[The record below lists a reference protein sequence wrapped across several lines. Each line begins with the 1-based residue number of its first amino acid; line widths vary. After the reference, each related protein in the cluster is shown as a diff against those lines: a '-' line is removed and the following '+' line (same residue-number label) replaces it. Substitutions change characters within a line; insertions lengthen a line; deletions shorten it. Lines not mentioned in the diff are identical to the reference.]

1 MATYAFVVKNGSTV
15 KYYIV
20 KKNNK
25 YYVLKVE

>member
-1 MATYAFVVKNGSTV
+1 MTTYTFVRKNGSTI

-25 YYVLKVE
+25 YYTLRMG